1 MIQSFDPLMPLAEA
15 RQEGYIHQRFVHY
28 LRKGGEQGKKP
39 KMGCG
44 VVRHAATF
52 GSCSILTAG

>member
-1 MIQSFDPLMPLAEA
+1 MPLAEA
-15 RQEGYIHQRFVHY
+15 RQEGYIHQRFVRY

-44 VVRHAATF
+44 VVCHMGDIWQLLSTQYQQQARQERT
-52 GSCSILTAG
+52 